1 MNEVKNERKKWFL
14 FVEKIMKLFIKKS
27 NFVYLGEKI
36 TNGGIILSNHEGTKA
51 PLALE
56 LYSGHPIRFW
66 GTHEMNSGL
75 KKMYAYQSKVFYHE
89 KRHWNLFLARMFC
102 LIASPLTNMFYKGL
116 NLISTYQDARL
127 RITLKESVDAL
138 NKGHNLV
145 IYPEISDKG
154 YLKELEGFHE
164 GFDVLFDYCL
174 KNNIDA
180 PVFVSYYQVE
190 NKTYVFDKPIKISEL
205 KNMNLTRKEL
215 ADYLCNRCNEL
226 GKMDLNNNENKSN

>member
-1 MNEVKNERKKWFL
+1 
-14 FVEKIMKLFIKKS
+14 
-27 NFVYLGEKI
+27 
-36 TNGGIILSNHEGTKA
+36 
-51 PLALE
+51 
-56 LYSGHPIRFW
+56 
-66 GTHEMNSGL
+66 MNSGL

-205 KNMNLTRKEL
+205 KNMNLSRKEL

>member
-127 RITLKESVDAL
+127 RITLKESVEAL

-145 IYPEISDKG
+145 IYPEISDNG

-164 GFDVLFDYCL
+164 GFDVLFDYGIIPYSNAIYSIFHHYL
-174 KNNIDA
+174 PKAFFSFILIAFGVYLVMGKKKDID
-180 PVFVSYYQVE
+180 
-190 NKTYVFDKPIKISEL
+190 SEGEE
-205 KNMNLTRKEL
+205 KE
-215 ADYLCNRCNEL
+215 
-226 GKMDLNNNENKSN
+226 S